1 MLHCSINNIAVRKET
16 IMWPYTESE
25 LAFINGKESPMFN
38 NADEFI
44 DTVQKAKKDWVKMFV
59 YSDNVSK
66 TMNEFID
73 AQTTY
78 TKEAVKATSAAAG
91 TIASEIQKTADQIY
105 SGKHFKKMQEQ
116 VSNDLYS
123 TFWKEAFKY
132 YTPSYK

>member
-1 MLHCSINNIAVRKET
+1 MQCNKEVK
-16 IMWPYTESE
+16 MWPYTNEE
-25 LAFINGKESPMFN
+25 ADTLYNIEKDKEMFN

-78 TKEAVKATSAAAG
+78 TKEAVKATSSAAG
-91 TIASEIQKTADQIY
+91 TIASEMQKTADQIY

>member
-1 MLHCSINNIAVRKET
+1 MQCNKEVT
-16 IMWPYTESE
+16 MWPYTNEE
-25 LAFINGKESPMFN
+25 ADTLYNIEKDNEMFN

-44 DTVQKAKKDWVKMFV
+44 DTIQKAKKDWVKMFV

-91 TIASEIQKTADQIY
+91 NIANEIQKTADQIY

-123 TFWKEAFKY
+123 TFWKEAFRY

>member
-1 MLHCSINNIAVRKET
+1 
-16 IMWPYTESE
+16 MWPYTESE